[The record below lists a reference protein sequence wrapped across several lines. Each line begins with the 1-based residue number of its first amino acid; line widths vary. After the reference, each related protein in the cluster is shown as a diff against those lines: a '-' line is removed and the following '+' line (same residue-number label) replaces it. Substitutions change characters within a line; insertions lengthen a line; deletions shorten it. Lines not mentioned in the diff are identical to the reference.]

1 MKNTDSVMKSN
12 ALNEAYYD
20 INLVAQR
27 VVMLAIIEARQQG
40 TIIKA
45 GGMLRITASDYQ
57 KHFECD
63 KTTSYSS
70 LKSACK
76 SLYQAEFLWADKDE
90 KGRTRNH
97 ESRFVQRATYCE
109 GGAYVEIMFSNDIIP
124 LITRLETQ
132 YTEYE
137 IKQIVD
143 LQSSYALRLFELLM
157 QWKSVGVT
165 PVIKLENLRSRLGV
179 AEDQYDTM
187 SNFKKRVL
195 DFAVKE
201 INENTDVTVTYEQ
214 QKEGRRIIGFVFKFK
229 IKKPS
234 KERALRAPERDEHTA
249 DMFTIGDLNDK
260 QLGRIVRNPAF
271 MAEYNHLVSPTSPA
285 GQSQQGWEFEMI
297 NRLKKDAS
305 QFKKRP
311 IRDYLDY

>member
-1 MKNTDSVMKSN
+1 
-12 ALNEAYYD
+12 
-20 INLVAQR
+20 
-27 VVMLAIIEARQQG
+27 IEARQQG

-90 KGRTRNH
+90 KNRTRNH

-157 QWKSVGVT
+157 QWKKVGVT
-165 PVIKLENLRSRLGV
+165 PVIKLKNLRSRLGV

-201 INENTDVTVTYEQ
+201 INENTDVTVAYEQ

-229 IKKPS
+229 TKKPS
-234 KERALRAPERDEHTA
+234 KEALRAPERDENTA
-249 DMFTIGDLNDK
+249 DMFTTEGLSDK
-260 QLGRIVRNPAF
+260 QLGRIVRNPTF
-271 MAEYNHLVSPTSPA
+271 MAEYNHLVTPTSPA
-285 GQSQQGWEFEMI
+285 GQSQQGWEFEMV

-305 QFKKRP
+305 QFTKRP
-311 IRDYLDY
+311 IREYLDY

>member
-1 MKNTDSVMKSN
+1 MKNTDPVMKSN

-90 KGRTRNH
+90 KNRTRNH

-157 QWKSVGVT
+157 QWKKVGVT
-165 PVIKLENLRSRLGV
+165 PVIKLKNLRSRLGV

-201 INENTDVTVTYEQ
+201 INENTDVTVAYEQ

-229 IKKPS
+229 TKKPS
-234 KERALRAPERDEHTA
+234 KEALRAPERDENTA
-249 DMFTIGDLNDK
+249 DMFTTEGLSDK
-260 QLGRIVRNPAF
+260 QLGRIARNPTF
-271 MAEYNHLVSPTSPA
+271 MAEYNHLVSPTSLA
-285 GQSQQGWEFEMI
+285 GQSQQGWEFEMV
-297 NRLKKDAS
+297 NRLKKDPK
-305 QFKKRP
+305 QFNKRP
-311 IRDYLDY
+311 IREYLDY

>member
-1 MKNTDSVMKSN
+1 MKNTDPVMKAN

-45 GGMLRITASDYQ
+45 GGVLRITASNYRE
-57 KHFECD
+57 HFECD
-63 KTTSYSS
+63 KTTSYGS

-76 SLYQAEFLWADKDE
+76 SLYEADFLWADKDE

-137 IKQIVD
+137 IKQIAD
-143 LQSSYALRLFELLM
+143 LQSTYALRLFELLM

-179 AEDQYDTM
+179 AKGQYDTM
-187 SNFKKRVL
+187 SNLKKRVL

-214 QKEGRRIIGFVFKFK
+214 QKEGRRIIGFIFKFK
-229 IKKPS
+229 TKKPS
-234 KERALRAPERDEHTA
+234 KESALRSPERDEHTA

-305 QFKKRP
+305 QFTKRP
-311 IRDYLDY
+311 IREYLDY

>member
-1 MKNTDSVMKSN
+1 MKNTDPVMKSN

-90 KGRTRNH
+90 KNRTRNH

-157 QWKSVGVT
+157 QWKKVGVT
-165 PVIKLENLRSRLGV
+165 PVIKLKNLRSRLGV

-201 INENTDVTVTYEQ
+201 INENTDVTVAYEQ

-229 IKKPS
+229 TKKPS
-234 KERALRAPERDEHTA
+234 KEALRAPERDENTA
-249 DMFTIGDLNDK
+249 DMFTTEGLSDK
-260 QLGRIVRNPAF
+260 QLGRIVRNPTF
-271 MAEYNHLVSPTSPA
+271 MAEYNHLVTPTSPA
-285 GQSQQGWEFEMI
+285 GQSQQGWEFEMV

-305 QFKKRP
+305 QFTKRP
-311 IRDYLDY
+311 IREYLDY